1 MRDPEEF
8 GGEGVTNRSV
18 TTSSFEFES
27 WGYAVFF
34 ILDLI
39 ALFFIL
45 DLIALFVVVG
55 VFGMTVF
62 LRAESGVCRW
72 AS

>member
-27 WGYAVFF
+27 WGYAVS
-34 ILDLI
+34 
-39 ALFFIL
+39 FIL